1 MKTSRTLIL
10 LAISLIGVGSVQAQR
25 VPQRALRTYIP
36 PDQLVSFLPSTPMD
50 TYIELVNPI
59 FERVTGKTVIDPDG
73 MAFEIGIPLQAM
85 HFLDATEMVLA
96 YNGYVLRETDQYF
109 MVESDAPDL
118 PDPTPPAGTTIDPA
132 TGAAVVGPA
141 TLATK
146 QVRIS
151 AVLFELNH
159 TKARDSGINWSVIF
173 GEASAAAAAG
183 GGSTSSGGGAQA
195 GLNFFLK
202 TDKLFE
208 PLDDILISPSQVDLK
223 DLKSIIQ
230 LAEAS
235 GVGETIA
242 SPEIT
247 VQSGQKGNFQSGQD
261 IPIQKLDFSGNTVTE
276 LLQTGIIIDVTPTI
290 ITELTPDSTEVDIV
304 HLEVS
309 VERSSSRPSTA
320 GPIIDRSQAG
330 TQVVSLNGEQVMIG
344 GLYSTDES
352 VSRRG
357 VPFLKDLPGWFFG
370 LKYLFSRSQT
380 TVSQKELLMV
390 LQADI
395 VEPLLTRSTQ
405 PYQEDLLERRRKQVQ
420 DALRRFNEQVQQSQ
434 EKPNRYL
441 KESGMKDS
449 GSK

>member
-1 MKTSRTLIL
+1 MKTPRIAL
-10 LAISLIGVGSVQAQR
+10 LLLVALVGVSTVQAQN

-36 PDQLVSFLPSTPMD
+36 PDQLVSFLPSTPMS
-50 TYIELVNPI
+50 TYLQLVNPI
-59 FERVTGKTVIDPDG
+59 FARVAGKEVIDPEG
-73 MAFEIGIPLQAM
+73 MQFEIGIPLQAM
-85 HFLDATEMVLA
+85 HFMDATEMVLA
-96 YNGYVLRETDQYF
+96 YNGYTLRETDKYF
-109 MVESDAPDL
+109 MIESAAPVETA
-118 PDPTPPAGTTIDPA
+118 DPIPSGMTIDPA
-132 TGAAVVGPA
+132 TGAAVAGVA
-141 TLATK
+141 SLATK

-183 GGSTSSGGGAQA
+183 GGATAAGGGGQ

-202 TDKLFE
+202 TDELFK
-208 PLDDILISPSQVDLK
+208 PLNDFLISPNVVDLK
-223 DLKSIIQ
+223 DLKSLIQ

-261 IPIQKLDFSGNTVTE
+261 IPIQTLDFSGNTITT
-276 LLQTGIIIDVTPTI
+276 LLQTGIIINVTPTI
-290 ITELTPDSTEVDIV
+290 ISELSPDSVEVEIV
-304 HLEVS
+304 HLEVT

-395 VEPLLTRSTQ
+395 VEPLLTRSEK
-405 PYQEDLLERRRKQVQ
+405 PYQQDLLERRRQQVQ
-420 DALRRFNEQVQQSQ
+420 DALRRFNEQVNANR
-434 EKPNRYL
+434 EKPNRYNGQSEQN
-441 KESGMKDS
+441 K
-449 GSK
+449 

>member
-1 MKTSRTLIL
+1 MKTTRIAIL
-10 LAISLIGVGSVQAQR
+10 LVVALVGASTVQAQR

-36 PDQLVSFLPSTPMD
+36 PDQLVSFLPSTPMS
-50 TYIELVNPI
+50 TYLQLVNPI
-59 FERVTGKTVIDPDG
+59 FARVAGKEVIDPDG
-73 MAFEIGIPLQAM
+73 MDFEIGIPLQAM
-85 HFLDATEMVLA
+85 HFMDATEMVLA
-96 YNGYVLRETDQYF
+96 YNGYVLRETDKYF
-109 MVESDAPDL
+109 MVESAAPV
-118 PDPTPPAGTTIDPA
+118 DPVDPVTPGMTIDPA
-132 TGAAVVGPA
+132 TGTAVPGLA
-141 TLATK
+141 SLATK

-183 GGSTSSGGGAQA
+183 GGSTAAGGGGQ

-202 TDKLFE
+202 TDELFK
-208 PLDDILISPSQVDLK
+208 PLNDFLISPTQVDLK
-223 DLKSIIQ
+223 DLKSLIQ

-290 ITELTPDSTEVDIV
+290 ITEMSPDSVEVDIV

-395 VEPLLTRSTQ
+395 VEPLLVRSEK
-405 PYQEDLLERRRKQVQ
+405 PYQQDLLERRRQQVQ
-420 DALRRFNEQVQQSQ
+420 NALRRFNEQVNANR
-434 EKPNRYL
+434 EKPTRYNGQGGEQ
-441 KESGMKDS
+441 KN
-449 GSK
+449 

>member
-1 MKTSRTLIL
+1 MKTSRIAL
-10 LAISLIGVGSVQAQR
+10 LLVVALMAASAVSAQR

-36 PDQLVSFLPSTPMD
+36 PDQLVSFLPSTPMS
-50 TYIELVNPI
+50 TYLQLVNPI
-59 FERVTGKTVIDPDG
+59 FARVTGKEVIDPNG
-73 MAFEIGIPLQAM
+73 MQFEIGIPLQAM

-96 YNGYVLRETDQYF
+96 YNGFVLRETEKYF
-109 MVESDAPDL
+109 MVESDAPVV
-118 PDPTPPAGTTIDPA
+118 PVDPLPAGMTIDPA
-132 TGAAVVGPA
+132 TGAAIVGPA
-141 TLATK
+141 SLATK

-183 GGSTSSGGGAQA
+183 GGATPAGGGGQ

-202 TDKLFE
+202 TDELFK
-208 PLDDILISPSQVDLK
+208 PLDNFLISPSVVDLK
-223 DLKSIIQ
+223 DLKSLIQ

-247 VQSGQKGNFQSGQD
+247 VQSGQQGNFQSGQD

-290 ITELTPDSTEVDIV
+290 ITELSPDSVEVDII
-304 HLEVS
+304 HLVVT

-395 VEPLLTRSTQ
+395 VEPLLTRSAR
-405 PYQEDLLERRRKQVQ
+405 PYQQDILERRREQVQ
-420 DALRRFNEQVQQSQ
+420 EALRRFNEQVNANR
-434 EKPNRYL
+434 EKPNRY
-441 KESGMKDS
+441 SGEEK
-449 GSK
+449 KN

>member
-1 MKTSRTLIL
+1 MKTTRTLVL
-10 LAISLIGVGSVQAQR
+10 LAVAVLGVSTVQAQR

-50 TYIELVNPI
+50 TYIQLVNPI

-73 MAFEIGIPLQAM
+73 MDFEIGIPLQAM

-96 YNGYVLRETDQYF
+96 YNGYVLRETEQYF

-118 PDPTPPAGTTIDPA
+118 PDPVAGVAAAVDPA
-132 TGAAVVGPA
+132 TGAPIVGPA
-141 TLATK
+141 SLATK

-183 GGSTSSGGGAQA
+183 GAATQGGSGASS

-202 TDKLFE
+202 TEELFE
-208 PLDDILISPSQVDLK
+208 PLSDILISPSQVDLK
-223 DLKSIIQ
+223 DLKSLIQ

-290 ITELTPDSTEVDIV
+290 ITELTPDSTEVDII
-304 HLEVS
+304 HLDVS

-330 TQVVSLNGEQVMIG
+330 TQVVSLNAEQVMIG

-357 VPFLKDLPGWFFG
+357 VPFFKDLPGWFFG

-395 VEPLLTRSTQ
+395 VEPLLTRSAQ
-405 PYQEDLLERRRKQVQ
+405 PYQENLLERRRQQVQ
-420 DALRRFNEQVQQSQ
+420 DALRRFNEQVQQGQ

-441 KESGMKDS
+441 KNS
-449 GSK
+449 GSDQKN